1 MVSPLSLYVR
11 SKALTANLQ
20 QLSTTSQSLPTA
32 VPPEIIQYIEE
43 GRNPDIYTRE
53 FVELVQARNQ
63 QLKGKSE
70 AFAQFRDALAR
81 EIRGAI
87 PDIADQVDTVVT
99 ATTSAE
105 GTG

>member
-1 MVSPLSLYVR
+1 MLH
-11 SKALTANLQ
+11 SKRLTTNLQ
-20 QLSTTSQSLPTA
+20 QLSNTSQSSPTG

-53 FVELVQARNQ
+53 FVELVQAKNQ

-81 EIRGAI
+81 EIRGAM
-87 PDIADQVDTVVT
+87 PEIADDVDKVVE
-99 ATTSAE
+99 ATSAGAPSE
-105 GTG
+105 